1 MSGTSRIEL
10 PPDFDENPEWT
21 EETMA
26 NAVVI
31 RDGVEMSPKEARLR
45 RALEKIIEAAERCD
59 VQACHD
65 LAEQALS
72 Q

>member
-1 MSGTSRIEL
+1 MTGTSKTEL

-26 NAVVI
+26 NAVVV

-45 RALEKIIEAAERCD
+45 RALEKILEAADRRD
-59 VQACHD
+59 LKACHD
-65 LAEQALS
+65 LAEQAL

>member
-1 MSGTSRIEL
+1 MNRISKPAP

-21 EETMA
+21 DEDFA
-26 NAVVI
+26 NAVVV

-45 RALEKIIEAAERCD
+45 RALEKILEAADRRD
-59 VQACHD
+59 LKACHD
-65 LAEQALS
+65 LAEQAL

>member
-1 MSGTSRIEL
+1 MNEISKPPP

-31 RDGVEMSPKEARLR
+31 RDGVEMTPKEARMR
-45 RALEKIIEAAERCD
+45 RALERILEAADRRD
-59 VQACHD
+59 LKACHD
-65 LAEQALS
+65 LAEQAL

>member
-1 MSGTSRIEL
+1 MTGTSKTEF

-31 RDGVEMSPKEARLR
+31 RDGVEMTPA
-45 RALEKIIEAAERCD
+45 
-59 VQACHD
+59 
-65 LAEQALS
+65 
-72 Q
+72 

>member
-1 MSGTSRIEL
+1 MNKTSKMPP
-10 PPDFDENPEWT
+10 PPDFDENPEWSD
-21 EETMA
+21 EDFA
-26 NAVVI
+26 NAVVV

-45 RALEKIIEAAERCD
+45 RALEKIIEAAERRD

>member
-1 MSGTSRIEL
+1 MTGTSRTEL

-21 EETMA
+21 DEDFA

-31 RDGVEMSPKEARLR
+31 RDGIEMSPKEARLR
-45 RALEKIIEAAERCD
+45 RALEKILDAADRRD
-59 VQACHD
+59 LKACHD
-65 LAEQALS
+65 LAEQAL